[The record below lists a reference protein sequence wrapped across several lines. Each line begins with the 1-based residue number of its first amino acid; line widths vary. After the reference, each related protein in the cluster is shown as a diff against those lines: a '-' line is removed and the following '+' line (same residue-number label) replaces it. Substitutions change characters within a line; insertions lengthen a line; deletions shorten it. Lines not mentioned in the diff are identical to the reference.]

1 MNIPAKNILSQLSV
15 QITASR
21 ETAPIL
27 AYEEAN

>member
-15 QITASR
+15 RIPASR